1 MQMEAEYRANVNRV
15 YEEVKKR
22 LVGSLYSCLIALIT
36 MIDLIDKYIETL
48 SVRR

>member
-22 LVGSLYSCLIALIT
+22 LVGFDVSFVLDST
-36 MIDLIDKYIETL
+36 ENNDEF
-48 SVRR
+48 S